1 MAVAWLLD
9 KRQSEVYTTYE
20 NESGNNVNA
29 SDDKDSVISGGGP
42 GGGLPIFQN
51 ILMTFL
57 DNDAPTF
64 EEHCTSQNKSQFTN
78 LVHLFSELI
87 RHDVFSHDA
96 YMCTLI
102 SRGDLLTGSGMSAV
116 DAQTNCNPGLITG
129 PVSNKPVTSSPNVN
143 QSVDEDVIQNDFK
156 AKLED
161 LDDSNVDDDLDKL
174 LQHIKEDQQ
183 NSMDA
188 PDSPKDP
195 EQATPQPNVVNN
207 KTESSSR
214 HFLYTE
220 HFPLCQDDPIS
231 QHDCNQRYILL
242 YGVGKERDEKK
253 HAVKKMSKEIC
264 KLFSKK
270 FSIDVAEGG
279 KVKKHSRNE
288 FNFEST
294 SNKCQ
299 SMSYFDQYV
308 VTWQCAV
315 QVQEMLNSFALG
327 NSNYLP
333 VQEHVAF
340 LFDLMESAFNIYGLI
355 DTCIQILKELP
366 EVELQLMSKNSV
378 LIKNYTTSL
387 SLYVVGVLR
396 RYHCCLLLSPEQT
409 NAIFEGLCRIVK
421 HVTNPSD
428 CSSAERCIL
437 AYLYD
442 LYSACTSLKTRPQQ
456 EQAFNNAYPK
466 IKQALYTPL
475 QPAPS
480 AHAYNAQFM
489 VDIINSPRRGG
500 KIEPCWARQ
509 LNESASNRY
518 SFVCNAVIAV
528 TRDIDNDTLNDIAA
542 MCAELTACC
551 NALSTEWLGVL
562 IALCGSSKD
571 AGYYVDVMAQVNI
584 KNTNIHNALSVFT
597 SILVARH
604 CFSLENFVAHVALP
618 ALVQAC
624 KGRSETTSEIEAG
637 ARLSCHLLLRLF
649 KTIECPQPGLYS
661 VSTSP
666 NPITT
671 TGQIHNIK
679 LSCDRHLLAAAH
691 KNIGVAPVLAVLKG
705 ILVVGDATAHKS
717 QSSIFGS
724 GKRSG
729 LNTPVHPGSTPKHA
743 GDLSHILGTSD
754 LSVIGNT
761 DEAVLDIT

>member
-9 KRQSEVYTTYE
+9 KRQNDVFTTYE
-20 NESGNNVNA
+20 NESGNNANL

-51 ILMTFL
+51 ILMKFL
-57 DNDAPTF
+57 DNDAPTLD
-64 EEHCTSQNKSQFTN
+64 EHGTQHNKSQFTN

-102 SRGDLLTGSGMSAV
+102 SRGDLLTGSGMSV
-116 DAQTNCNPGLITG
+116 LDVQSNCPGLVTG
-129 PVSNKPVTSSPNVN
+129 PISNKPNTSSPNVN
-143 QSVDEDVIQNDFK
+143 QSMDEDVMQNDFK

-195 EQATPQPNVVNN
+195 EHTAPHANTVSN
-207 KTESSSR
+207 KSESSSR

-299 SMSYFDQYV
+299 SMSYFDQHV

-340 LFDLMESAFNIYGLI
+340 LFDLMESAFNIYSLI

-378 LIKNYTTSL
+378 LTKNYTTSL
-387 SLYVVGVLR
+387 GLYVVGVLR
-396 RYHCCLLLSPEQT
+396 RYHCCLLLSSEQT
-409 NAIFEGLCRIVK
+409 IAIFEGLCRIVK

-442 LYSACTSLKTRPQQ
+442 LYSACASLKTRPQQ

-475 QPAPS
+475 QPSPS
-480 AHAYNAQFM
+480 AHLYNPQFM
-489 VDIINSPRRGG
+489 ADVINSPKRGG
-500 KIEPCWARQ
+500 KIEQSWARL
-509 LNESASNRY
+509 LNESPSNRY

-528 TRDIDNDTLNDIAA
+528 TGDIDNDTLNDIAA

-571 AGYYVDVMAQVNI
+571 AGYYVDVVNQVNI

-624 KGRSETTSEIEAG
+624 KGRSETTAEIEAG

-666 NPITT
+666 NPITI
-671 TGQIHNIK
+671 TGHVHNIK

-705 ILVVGDATAHKS
+705 ILVVGDATAQKA

-724 GKRSG
+724 ERRSG

-754 LSVIGNT
+754 LSVLGNT
-761 DEAVLDIT
+761 DESMLDLT